1 MMGEA
6 LLGGTP
12 HADNVGPALLG
23 GVVLVRGYQ
32 PFDIDA
38 AAVPDN
44 FFYAVAH
51 PGIVVST
58 RRERRAGTSGRFPC
72 RMPLRSGA
80 TSADWSPGSRC
91 ATWR

>member
-23 GVVLVRGYQ
+23 GVVLVRGYRPSTSCGARARQ
-32 PFDIDA
+32 L
-38 AAVPDN
+38 
-44 FFYAVAH
+44 FYAVAH

-58 RRERRAGTSGRFPC
+58 REAREALPKRIPLSE
-72 RMPLRSGA
+72 PLRSGA